1 MQPSRIQPIESVSR
15 PLLGPLLDEEAAMWG
30 RDLMWSFTPSRQRLE
45 SALAE
50 GTVHGF
56 VAMDDL
62 GPCAYATY
70 SNHED
75 QGVIGS
81 FFSAPRSRGL
91 GLEDEIIRRILGR
104 LLDPPPRLVD
114 CQTLFSSKPDLREP
128 FASSGF
134 ESATRLYMSLDR
146 ETWEAKA
153 AEKRVDLPRRTSRP
167 THRLD
172 IRGLAKLIFEAHEPT
187 RALDASSS
195 FDTLD
200 SCTRI
205 LRQIILDEVCGPFDS
220 MGSRR
225 IEAAGTA
232 LAACLL
238 TWPMKDVAHIS
249 EVATAPHVR
258 RQGLARQCLTESLES
273 AFGRGQA
280 TRATLSVTASNHK
293 AIALY
298 ESFGFVPRV
307 RYESH
312 VLRKSRP

>member
-1 MQPSRIQPIESVSR
+1 MPPPSFEPIESVPRS
-15 PLLGPLLDEEAAMWG
+15 LLGPLLDEEAAMWG
-30 RDLMWSFTPSRQRLE
+30 RDLMWSFTASRQRLE

-50 GTVHGF
+50 GTVRGF
-56 VAMDDL
+56 VASDEL

-81 FFSAPRSRGL
+81 FFAAARSRER
-91 GLEDEIIRRILGR
+91 GLEEALIGRILSR

-114 CQTLFSSKPDLREP
+114 CQTLFSSKPDLLEP

-134 ESATRLYMSLDR
+134 ESAERLYMSLDR
-146 ETWEAKA
+146 DTWAAKA
-153 AEKRVDLPRRTSRP
+153 SKAARDPRRPSRP

-172 IRGLAKLIFEAHEPT
+172 IRGIAKLVFDAHQPT
-187 RALDASSS
+187 RSLDASSS

-220 MGSRR
+220 AGSRR
-225 IEAAGTA
+225 IEVAGTA

-238 TWPMKDVAHIS
+238 TWPMTDVAHIS
-249 EVATAPHVR
+249 EVATAPHAR

-273 AFGRGQA
+273 AFGRGPA
-280 TRATLSVTASNHK
+280 TRATLSVTATNH
-293 AIALY
+293 AALALY

-307 RYESH
+307 RYQSH
-312 VLRKSRP
+312 VLRKPRP